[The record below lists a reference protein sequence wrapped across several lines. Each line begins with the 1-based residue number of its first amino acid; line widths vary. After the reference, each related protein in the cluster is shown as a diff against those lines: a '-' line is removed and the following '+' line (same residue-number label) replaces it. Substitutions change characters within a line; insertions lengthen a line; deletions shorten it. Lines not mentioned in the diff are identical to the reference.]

1 MLSLLKNSQLQND
14 IYNFMVLF
22 FSGVFVPEWAVCLWL
37 FGLLT
42 CPIFGGIGIH
52 YLLRKKYQQ
61 STLVLSFIALLL
73 IFLCC
78 HLINFSLP
86 QSDYFFYL
94 STPFGFVAT
103 ITLLFMGLP
112 VIPFLIG
119 IVLNFLAVFGIVGL
133 IERFVKKRL
142 DR

>member
-1 MLSLLKNSQLQND
+1 M
-14 IYNFMVLF
+14 ILF
-22 FSGVFVPEWAVCLWL
+22 FSGVFFPEWAVYLWL

-42 CPIFGGIGIH
+42 CPLFGGIGIH

-119 IVLNFLAVFGIVGL
+119 IVLNFLAIFGVVGL